1 MHRVNARAVF
11 SCLHLAEE
19 KTEAE
24 AFLEL
29 TGLARVIK
37 QGPNPGLRILKFSVF
52 CRQPRCF
59 LHTIRDLSETCLVMT
74 SGLATWRE
82 WIQGTDSD
90 TRPSFLSP
98 APPFLPTYSA
108 LYESGIRP

>member
-1 MHRVNARAVF
+1 MHRVNVRAVF

-19 KTEAE
+19 KTEAD
-24 AFLEL
+24 ALLEH
-29 TGLARVIK
+29 TGSARAIK
-37 QGPNPGLRILKFSVF
+37 QGPNPGLLILKFSVF
-52 CRQPRCF
+52 CLQPRC
-59 LHTIRDLSETCLVMT
+59 LLYTIRDLSETCLVVT
-74 SGLATWRE
+74 SGLAIWRE

-108 LYESGIRP
+108 LYVSGIRP